1 MASDNKTLGNFQ
13 LTNIPPARRGVP
25 QIEVKFDIDANGI
38 VNVTAKDLG
47 TNKEQSITITSSTN
61 LSDEEID
68 RMIKEAEANKEAD
81 ELRKQEAEI
90 RNEADSSIFTTEK
103 ALNDLGDKVDKEDKE
118 KAEELIADL
127 KKALEGTD
135 IDEIKKTSEELNKV
149 AMDLAG
155 KVYEQATKEAQAN
168 QDNNDSSNN
177 DDHET
182 VEDATYE
189 EK

>member
-1 MASDNKTLGNFQ
+1 M
-13 LTNIPPARRGVP
+13 
-25 QIEVKFDIDANGI
+25 
-38 VNVTAKDLG
+38 
-47 TNKEQSITITSSTN
+47 
-61 LSDEEID
+61 
-68 RMIKEAEANKEAD
+68 KEAEANKEAD
-81 ELRKQEAEI
+81 EARKQEAEI

-103 ALNDLGDKVDKEDKE
+103 ALSDLGDKVDSKDKE

-155 KVYEQATKEAQAN
+155 KVYEQAAKEAQAN
-168 QDNNDSSNN
+168 QDNNDSSN

>member
-1 MASDNKTLGNFQ
+1 MNKTH
-13 LTNIPPARRGVP
+13 
-25 QIEVKFDIDANGI
+25 E
-38 VNVTAKDLG
+38 
-47 TNKEQSITITSSTN
+47 IT
-61 LSDEEID
+61 
-68 RMIKEAEANKEAD
+68 
-81 ELRKQEAEI
+81 RK
-90 RNEADSSIFTTEK
+90 
-103 ALNDLGDKVDKEDKE
+103 
-118 KAEELIADL
+118 KAEELIADW

-155 KVYEQATKEAQAN
+155 KVYEQAAKEAQAN
-168 QDNNDSSNN
+168 QDNNDSSN